1 MTLEVFLEK
10 ITSSGAGKQAEMF
23 IFWKGDLESLEV
35 VVANRS
41 AITVTTK
48 ESDRKYK

>member
-1 MTLEVFLEK
+1 MTLEKFLEK
-10 ITSSGAGKQAEMF
+10 IKAAGAGKQAEMF
-23 IFWKGDLESLEV
+23 IFWRGELDSIEV
-35 VVANRS
+35 VVANQS